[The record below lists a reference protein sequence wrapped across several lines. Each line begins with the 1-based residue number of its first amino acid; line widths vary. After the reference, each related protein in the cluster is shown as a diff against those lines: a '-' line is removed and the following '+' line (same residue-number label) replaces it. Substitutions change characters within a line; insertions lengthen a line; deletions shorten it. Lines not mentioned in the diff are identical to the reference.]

1 MLPPLYRLERGNFI
15 LGGVLPGIGAA
26 FMAFVIIY
34 ELATDALNGVELG
47 FGFGFAAFGLV
58 LSFVSSRV
66 GKARFYSDP
75 TVSHGDTVEAEL
87 GEDPIVP
94 GGV

>member
-1 MLPPLYRLERGNFI
+1 MPA
-15 LGGVLPGIGAA
+15 IGAA

-34 ELATDALNGVELG
+34 ELATDALNGVELA
-47 FGFGFAAFGLV
+47 FGFGFAGFGLV
-58 LSFVSSRV
+58 VSFVSSRV

-75 TVSHGDTVEAEL
+75 TISHGDTVEAEL
-87 GEDPIVP
+87 GGDPVVP